1 MMVRHKNLRKYLS
14 FTDTQYS
21 NFANTASKLLQNI
34 TLYKNIKIMHLKTWK
49 HSLVKKK
56 KEIVQTVTKKVAFHS
71 HLV

>member
-1 MMVRHKNLRKYLS
+1 MMVRHKNLRKYLR

-56 KEIVQTVTKKVAFHS
+56 KKLSKLWQKK
-71 HLV
+71 